1 MAGRASTNAL
11 SALLV
16 LALVSSSAFAFS
28 PHVVRVPSSRTSP
41 KIRPAPETAQL
52 SNGQDL
58 LIDGV
63 PPLYASIAPNDDL
76 QSQPTSHVK
85 SFLSSY
91 AGSRLLLAVVAIVYA
106 TNFPLGAVMAD
117 ALPASAVTSSRFV
130 VASAALL
137 PFLPRIAPELRR
149 PAVAS
154 GLFVSLGYIAQSLAL
169 VDTPPATVSF
179 LGVATPI
186 VICPLLECFMDGKK
200 MSPRDAP
207 QTWLAAM
214 LCIAGVAMLE
224 LMGGGGGDVG
234 ASVDVSAASTTI
246 ASSPVPS
253 SWGIDSGGML
263 SLLAGLG
270 FGTGCYMSENMMRD
284 QPKEQALPITSV
296 LVATTAAVSA
306 LWSLADGWMMEPDG
320 WSYTL
325 PGLVADPSLSMV
337 AAAILWTGLISTSLN
352 FFLEVKALG
361 TIPSAEA
368 SVILAAEPL
377 AAAALG
383 SIMLHEQ
390 LAVCDYIGGALI
402 ITACLVNTLKP
413 EDIASRIDF
422 LSATKIAER

>member
-1 MAGRASTNAL
+1 
-11 SALLV
+11 
-16 LALVSSSAFAFS
+16 
-28 PHVVRVPSSRTSP
+28 
-41 KIRPAPETAQL
+41 
-52 SNGQDL
+52 
-58 LIDGV
+58 
-63 PPLYASIAPNDDL
+63 
-76 QSQPTSHVK
+76 
-85 SFLSSY
+85 
-91 AGSRLLLAVVAIVYA
+91 
-106 TNFPLGAVMAD
+106 MAD

-130 VASAALL
+130 VASVALL
-137 PFLPRIAPELRR
+137 PFLPQLTPNLRL

-186 VICPLLECFMDGKK
+186 VICPLLECFVDGKK
-200 MSPRDAP
+200 MSPKDAP

-224 LMGGGGGDVG
+224 LMGGGGGEV
-234 ASVDVSAASTTI
+234 ASVSEASTTI
-246 ASSPVPS
+246 TTSSLPS
-253 SWGIDSGGML
+253 SWGIDSGGLL

-270 FGTGCYMSENMMRD
+270 FGTGCYMSEKMMRD

-325 PGLVADPSLSMV
+325 PGLFADPSLSTV
-337 AAAILWTGLISTSLN
+337 TAAILWTGLISTSLN

-413 EDIASRIDF
+413 EDIASRIDS
-422 LSATKIAER
+422 LGTMKIAER

>member
-1 MAGRASTNAL
+1 MAGRILANAL
-11 SALLV
+11 SALLL
-16 LALVSSSAFAFS
+16 LALLSSPAVAFS
-28 PHVVRVPSSRTSP
+28 ARVLVPSSRPSP
-41 KIRPAPETAQL
+41 KIRPHATAQQSQL
-52 SNGQDL
+52 SSKGHQRP
-58 LIDGV
+58 LIGVV
-63 PPLYASIAPNDDL
+63 PPLRASIAPDDDL
-76 QSQPTSHVK
+76 QGQPTSRIE
-85 SFLSSY
+85 SLLSSY

-106 TNFPLGAVMAD
+106 SNFPLGAIMAD

-137 PFLPRIAPELRR
+137 PFLPQIAPELRR

-169 VDTPPATVSF
+169 VDSPPATVSF

-186 VICPLLECFMDGKK
+186 VICPLLECFVDGKK

-224 LMGGGGGDVG
+224 LMGGGGIGSD
-234 ASVDVSAASTTI
+234 ATI
-246 ASSPVPS
+246 TSSPMPS

-270 FGTGCYMSENMMRD
+270 FGTGCYMSEKMMRG

-325 PGLVADPSLSMV
+325 PGLFADPSLSTV

-390 LAVCDYIGGALI
+390 LAMCDYIGGALI
-402 ITACLVNTLKP
+402 ITACLVNTLNP
-413 EDIASRIDF
+413 EDIMSRMGP
-422 LSATKIAER
+422 LSAKEMEKAS

>member
-1 MAGRASTNAL
+1 MAGRTSANAL
-11 SALLV
+11 LTLLL

-28 PHVVRVPSSRTSP
+28 PHVVPSSRSTSP
-41 KIRPAPETAQL
+41 KIRPHETAQL
-52 SNGQDL
+52 PSKGQRL
-58 LIDGV
+58 LIGV
-63 PPLYASIAPNDDL
+63 PPLFASIAPNDDL
-76 QSQPTSHVK
+76 QSQPTSQID
-85 SFLSSY
+85 SFLASY

-130 VASAALL
+130 VASTALL
-137 PFLPRIAPELRR
+137 PFLPQIAPELRR

-169 VDTPPATVSF
+169 VDTAPATVSF

-186 VICPLLECFMDGKK
+186 VICPLLECFVDGKK

-224 LMGGGGGDVG
+224 LMGGGGSDVV
-234 ASVDVSAASTTI
+234 SSAA
-246 ASSPVPS
+246 PS

-306 LWSLADGWMMEPDG
+306 LWSLADGWMMEPNG

-325 PGLVADPSLSMV
+325 PGLFADPSLSMV

-383 SIMLHEQ
+383 SIMLHEH

-413 EDIASRIDF
+413 EDISSRIDF
-422 LSATKIAER
+422 LSATKIAKR

>member
-1 MAGRASTNAL
+1 MAGRTSAIAL
-11 SALLV
+11 SALLL
-16 LALVSSSAFAFS
+16 LALVSSSAFVFS
-28 PHVVRVPSSRTSP
+28 PHVVSSCRTSP
-41 KIRPAPETAQL
+41 KIRPAHETA
-52 SNGQDL
+52 DL
-58 LIDGV
+58 HINDV

-76 QSQPTSHVK
+76 QSQPASQVE

-91 AGSRLLLAVVAIVYA
+91 AGSRLLLAVVAVVYA

-130 VASAALL
+130 VASVALL
-137 PFLPRIAPELRR
+137 PFLPQLAPNLRL

-186 VICPLLECFMDGKK
+186 VICPLLECFVDGKK
-200 MSPRDAP
+200 MSPKDAP

-224 LMGGGGGDVG
+224 LMGGGGGEV
-234 ASVDVSAASTTI
+234 ASVSEASTTI
-246 ASSPVPS
+246 TTSSLPS
-253 SWGIDSGGML
+253 SWGIDSGGLL

-270 FGTGCYMSENMMRD
+270 FGTGCYMSEKMMRD
-284 QPKEQALPITSV
+284 QQKEQALPITSV

-325 PGLVADPSLSMV
+325 PGLFADPSLSTV
-337 AAAILWTGLISTSLN
+337 TAAILWTGLISTSLN

-413 EDIASRIDF
+413 EDIASRIDS
-422 LSATKIAER
+422 LSTMKIAER